1 MVACFTQVHG
11 IYVGRRGPQAR
22 VESEPPTRVSPEMRL
37 LALVSLAIAVSAVKE
52 HDFRKCRDTP
62 FCGRHREPPA
72 AGAEPFRVG
81 SVSFLPVEGAT
92 RANECSGLTA
102 TLVAPDA
109 TRAQLPLVLSLSV
122 LATGAVRVLIDE
134 DSSISSS
141 ELHRSDP
148 SVARPAEWD
157 EDMDGAWDAPMLK
170 LGRAVKGRFAPTDA
184 LASPGVLAPV
194 KCEYHTMSPARPTD
208 GGEKTMLRCA
218 AEGGEVVVRLVHSP
232 FSVELLGE
240 GPLGSTSSPV
250 AVLNGRGRLMFESFK
265 QQMAAGTE
273 EPVKPE
279 PIKFHSFEDAQ
290 PFGPSSVGVDID
302 FPQATCL
309 AEKQRPSPSPSPS
322 PQP

>member
-1 MVACFTQVHG
+1 MAARRAASAS
-11 IYVGRRGPQAR
+11 VGAAEERRDAHP
-22 VESEPPTRVSPEMRL
+22 VSPEMVRL
-37 LALVSLAIAVSAVKE
+37 LALVSLAIAASAVKE

-72 AGAEPFRVG
+72 EGAEPFRVG
-81 SVSFLPVEGAT
+81 SVNFLPLEGAT
-92 RANECSGLTA
+92 RGNECSGLTA

-134 DSSISSS
+134 DSSISSN
-141 ELHRSDP
+141 ELHRADP

-157 EDMDGAWDAPMLK
+157 EDMDGPWDAPMLK

-184 LASPGVLAPV
+184 LAHVKHKPDTAWVSARPNRPLWPRLAEALGSLELGLVPREPASRRLSHLVFRHAPCFSTQALASPAVLAPV

-218 AEGGEVVVRLVHSP
+218 AEGGEVAVRLVHSP

-240 GPLGSTSSPV
+240 GRTARPLT
-250 AVLNGRGRLMFESFK
+250 
-265 QQMAAGTE
+265 
-273 EPVKPE
+273 
-279 PIKFHSFEDAQ
+279 
-290 PFGPSSVGVDID
+290 
-302 FPQATCL
+302 
-309 AEKQRPSPSPSPS
+309 
-322 PQP
+322 